1 MSPTQLHDQ
10 YVNKE
15 LPNNGMVQPPLKI
28 NKDSHFIKKLP
39 SSSSS
44 SSFSTPVINGGASK
58 PPQPRYPVIIYTHS
72 PKVIHTHPRDFM
84 ALVQKLTGY
93 SPSEDEPANP
103 KPKCSD
109 ENSDENVKKS
119 VISDDNESTS
129 VVTDEN
135 INGNSCT
142 FGDSQVNS
150 RFVLPN
156 PGFNSLP
163 SFHPNSTDILSSAPP
178 FYNNNDSLMFM
189 HKMRSSFS
197 TSTLDAMKELPEF

>member
-1 MSPTQLHDQ
+1 MSPTRLHDQ

-15 LPNNGMVQPPLKI
+15 LPNNGMIPPHLKI

-44 SSFSTPVINGGASK
+44 SVINGVASK

-72 PKVIHTHPRDFM
+72 PKVIHTQPRDFM

-93 SPSEDEPANP
+93 SPSEDEP
-103 KPKCSD
+103 
-109 ENSDENVKKS
+109 ENDGCDDENVKKS
-119 VISDDNESTS
+119 VINDDNESSS
-129 VVTDEN
+129 VVTDET
-135 INGNSCT
+135 INGSICT

-150 RFVLPN
+150 LFVPPN

-163 SFHPNSTDILSSAPP
+163 CVHPNSTDILPSAPP
-178 FYNNNDSLMFM
+178 FYNNADSLMFM
-189 HKMRSSFS
+189 HRMRSSFS
-197 TSTLDAMKELPEF
+197 TSTLDAMKDLPEF

>member
-1 MSPTQLHDQ
+1 MSPRQLHDQ

-15 LPNNGMVQPPLKI
+15 LPNNGTIPTPLKI

-44 SSFSTPVINGGASK
+44 IINGVASK

-93 SPSEDEPANP
+93 SPSESEDEPANL
-103 KPKCSD
+103 KPESND
-109 ENSDENVKKS
+109 GYSDENVKKS
-119 VISDDNESTS
+119 VINDDNESSS

-135 INGNSCT
+135 INGSSCT

-150 RFVLPN
+150 RFVPPN

-163 SFHPNSTDILSSAPP
+163 CFHPNSTDILSSAPP
-178 FYNNNDSLMFM
+178 FYNETESLMFM

-197 TSTLDAMKELPEF
+197 TSTLDAMKDLPEF